1 MPVASPEPLGA
12 KGSPRAGRYHGT
24 MSEQQLIRIV
34 CPNLVC
40 LRIIAVSSNT
50 RGKLVRCRKCG
61 TTVRIP
67 SQPQPKPQ
75 VTS

>member
-1 MPVASPEPLGA
+1 
-12 KGSPRAGRYHGT
+12 

-40 LRIIAVSSNT
+40 MRIIAVSST
-50 RGKLVRCRKCG
+50 ARGKLVRCRKCG

-67 SQPQPKPQ
+67 RQPQTPPR
-75 VTS
+75 VTT